1 MLGSEFWK
9 GQTDLTEPQLKAVIF
24 CVPRAV
30 RFNGEP
36 LSHALQLPENIPA
49 SRPHLEGEVQDQFTS
64 PHLRPNDVPLA
75 FHRESP
81 GIIHGPN
88 AEMAAQLEA
97 YGRMLQYRFSDGLIL
112 FGSQILYHR
121 YSRLVARHLL
131 PLNIN
136 ISSDL
141 KARLRFGRLTAWQVD
156 ADQAIL
162 SVLLAAARNIRLA
175 TLHPEVEAVNLE
187 FCLDDNAGVERTVLD
202 LSAVELRGDEWG
214 PWRLSTA
221 LHEPVSGVHYGR
233 ARIELDPTDLGG
245 NLTGLAQTF
254 LIDIPKRRLVFHGFE
269 DQLQRLKTHLSA
281 HPEESGLSLHL
292 SGHAQIQ
299 LAIDEM
305 NELIGHANGQKPDQ
319 TADDQETADS
329 FSRRRMRGVRVHPD
343 SFLITSD
350 KITSRLLVS
359 GDGTFRF
366 QTQFVGFD
374 NTWET
379 HGLPQISAYILLNL
393 QHGLASTTGY
403 ATTHIAHSR
412 KGLKRDRDMKV
423 LRSIGFATLIF
434 FDAANFAL
442 GHALSDGRK
451 AASEKEVCESLF
463 ERIGSLILKSEGW
476 PVQTGSLNDL
486 CSKNVTTLIE
496 GFVKQV
502 VTDIKGRDVCLYLP
516 AGEYR
521 LQGFSRI
528 PTLLFHALVADLLE
542 STKGAC
548 ISRSRTNYFEHFM
561 HGRATI
567 DQEDMAVRHAV
578 EPDTA
583 AKMIYQPGINER
595 YRFPEATNSHRG
607 ENLLSLIRCGF
618 ELSIDGKQVE
628 EFDAADFRPEFTVRE
643 GTGPTEGA
651 VTTGG
656 FKIDW
661 FELNP
666 KFFFKGAEIT
676 GEQAARLSREGLI
689 EFQGK
694 LYRVKTQDMPQL
706 NRLNRFWASIQTG
719 SPNLLKGGKRRKT
732 EDTFYPLPRSQTLE
746 LLALRASGVKVRGG
760 QRWDQ
765 IAQFYD
771 TLDLQRSEL
780 KQPDSLKTRL
790 QPYQVT
796 GVQWL
801 RDLFEL
807 GLGGIL
813 ADDMGL
819 GKTVTT
825 LALLE
830 LLRLENK
837 MGPTLVLVP
846 TSLTYNWLA
855 ETTRFT
861 PEMPVAIYSSRDPE
875 AMLEFV
881 RVNQHSLVIC
891 TYGLLQENDEIF
903 QQVNW
908 NCLIFDE
915 AQNLK
920 NITTKRTTAARKLH
934 ANFKVC
940 LTGTPLENHY
950 GELYSLF
957 DLIVPG
963 ALGDLPS
970 FRERYVNPV
979 RVLRDDIDF
988 LRLKIRPLLMR
999 RTKAQVMHELPPKHE
1014 ATLKLPFE
1022 EEQRRIYRDIASS
1035 YNEQV
1040 RKAIS
1045 TQGEA
1050 RTQLQM
1056 LTALLRLR
1064 QVCSDPGSVPGVK
1077 YLGEPPKITTLL
1089 EALGEVIESGASA
1102 LIFTQFLSTFE
1113 RIRAS
1118 LSHAKIRHFDIS
1130 GADSRLAREKKIRGF
1145 QDSEEPAVMLMTLKT
1160 GGVGLNLVKASYIF
1174 HIEPW
1179 WNPAVENQATDRA
1192 HRIGQ
1197 TKTVQVYRYLI
1208 KDSVEEKIEILKDIK
1223 AKRFDALFAVS
1234 ESESEFHS
1242 GSSALS
1248 QRDFEFLLS

>member
-1 MLGSEFWK
+1 
-9 GQTDLTEPQLKAVIF
+9 VIF
-24 CVPRAV
+24 CAPQAV

-36 LSHALQLPENIPA
+36 LGHALNLTESIEA
-49 SRPHLEGEVQDQFTS
+49 SRPHLESEIREQFSS
-64 PHLRPNDVPLA
+64 PHLRASDVPLA

-81 GIIHGPN
+81 GLIHGPN

-97 YGRMLQYRFSDGLIL
+97 YGRILQYRFSDGLIL
-112 FGSQILYHR
+112 YASQVLYHR
-121 YSRLVARHLL
+121 YSRKVPRHLL

-141 KARLRFGRLTAWQVD
+141 KDRVRFGRLTAWQVD
-156 ADQAIL
+156 ADQTIL

-175 TLHPEVEAVNLE
+175 TLHSEVEAVKLE
-187 FCLDDNAGVERTVLD
+187 FCLDENKENTRNALE
-202 LSAVELRGDEWG
+202 LSTVELRGDEWG

-221 LHEPVSGVHYGR
+221 LHDPVSGVHCGR

-245 NLTGLAQTF
+245 NLAGLSQTF
-254 LIDIPKRRLVFHGFE
+254 LVDVRKRRLVFHGFE
-269 DQLQRLKTHLSA
+269 DQLQRLRTHLST

-299 LAIDEM
+299 LALTEM
-305 NELIGHANGQKPDQ
+305 NDLIGHGMGQASASASPS
-319 TADDQETADS
+319 A
-329 FSRRRMRGVRVHPD
+329 GVRIYPD
-343 SFLITSD
+343 SFTIAND

-359 GDGTFRF
+359 TDGTFRF
-366 QTQFVGFD
+366 QAKFTANGD
-374 NTWET
+374 IWES
-379 HGLPQISAYILLNL
+379 HGLPQSSAYILLNL

-403 ATTHIAHSR
+403 PTTHIAHAR

-434 FDAANFAL
+434 YDAVNFAL
-442 GHALSDGRK
+442 GRALSDDRK
-451 AASEKEVCESLF
+451 AANEKEVCESLF
-463 ERIGSLILKSEGW
+463 ERIGALILKSEGW
-476 PVQTGSLNDL
+476 PVQAGSLNDL

-502 VTDIKGRDVCLYLP
+502 VADIKGRDVCLYLP
-516 AGEYR
+516 SGEFR

-548 ISRSRTNYFEHFM
+548 ISRARTNYFEHFM

-578 EPDTA
+578 DPELN

-595 YRFPEATNSHRG
+595 YRFPEAANSHRG
-607 ENLLSLIRCGF
+607 DNVMSLINQGF
-618 ELSIDGKQVE
+618 ELAIDGKLVE

-643 GTGPTEGA
+643 GQGPLDGA
-651 VTTGG
+651 ITTGG

-706 NRLNRFWASIQTG
+706 TRLNRFWASIQTG
-719 SPNLLKGGKRRKT
+719 TPNVLKGAKRRKT

-771 TLDLQRSEL
+771 SLDLNRAEL

-825 LALLE
+825 LAFLE
-830 LLRLENK
+830 LLRLEDK

-861 PEMPVAIYSSRDPE
+861 PDLPVAIYSSRDPE

-920 NITTKRTTAARKLH
+920 NITTKRTTSARKLH
-934 ANFKVC
+934 ATFKVC

-1022 EEQRRIYRDIASS
+1022 DEQRRIYRDIASS

-1040 RKAIS
+1040 RKAIA

-1064 QVCSDPGSVPGVK
+1064 QVCSDPSSVPGVR
-1077 YLGEPPKITTLL
+1077 YQGEPPKITTLL
-1089 EALGEVIESGASA
+1089 EALGEVVESGASA

-1130 GADSRLAREKKIRGF
+1130 GADSRVAREKKIRGF
-1145 QDSEEPAVMLMTLKT
+1145 QDSNEPAVMLMTLKT

-1234 ESESEFHS
+1234 ETESEFHS